1 MGPGLKKRRAAF
13 TKRTPLFRQPLC
25 QYGAAHPAGARA
37 SPPHLRDAGLFFPTT
52 GKKAA
57 QGGLLSGRWQA
68 SPPPGRSGRPDRHL
82 WLRRRGSAPA
92 AAAKYYIL
100 PLQFLQ
106 FSRWY
111 PHRPRRRAAPPGGS
125 ARAAGKRRYTYQYM
139 RDRPGYVPI
148 FACPDKKI
156 SGALLRAV
164 FPLLFY
170 LPHI

>member
-1 MGPGLKKRRAAF
+1 MASPFDASLSSKCSM
-13 TKRTPLFRQPLC
+13 LFRYLQMIIN
-25 QYGAAHPAGARA
+25 QVN
-37 SPPHLRDAGLFFPTT
+37 LRIGNGSSNINTVVRRIDFFD
-52 GKKAA
+52 
-57 QGGLLSGRWQA
+57 
-68 SPPPGRSGRPDRHL
+68 GRPDRHL

-125 ARAAGKRRYTYQYM
+125 ARASGKRRYTYQYM

-156 SGALLRAV
+156 SGARLRAV